1 MATCSKWTLGELAP
15 KVYKKNYCSANFNF
29 LKSEFV
35 IGCSGCYHCVGC
47 CHCDG
52 YCHCSGF
59 CVGCCVS
66 FYIGQFSNFV
76 TV

>member
-35 IGCSGCYHCVGC
+35 IDCSGCYHCVGC
-47 CHCDG
+47 FHCVG
-52 YCHCSGF
+52 YCHCSGC

-66 FYIGQFSNFV
+66 FYIGSFY
-76 TV
+76 